1 MSILKKF
8 VKQPADRQDYDIS
21 FVPWLTKL
29 ADAGASA
36 TVVVDTGL
44 TLSSFTLVDGVVKVW
59 VLGGVDGISY
69 KVTVTLTTV
78 GSRVK
83 QVEIVIKVKET

>member
-21 FVPWLTKL
+21 FVPWLAKL
-29 ADAGASA
+29 GDAGASA
-36 TVVVDTGL
+36 TVVVETGL

-59 VLGGVDGISY
+59 VLGGADGISY